1 MKLTWYHPEN
11 LFGVIIDYSLSVRDC
26 WNGVAKAFA
35 VHNKL
40 SQPDDVATR
49 ALMESY
55 SISGP
60 LFAQL
65 EEPRPNST
73 TELLDRWEKI
83 ASAIHPSWRK
93 HLNVRLFVQLTAV
106 DINTRAFLLA
116 DELAAELRTM
126 SLRSFIYLQVDDLQK
141 IKRKSHSRAMAIST
155 S

>member
-11 LFGVIIDYSLSVRDC
+11 LFGVIIDYSLSIRDC
-26 WNGVAKAFA
+26 WSGVAKAFA

-40 SQPDDVATR
+40 SQPDDVTTR

-65 EEPRPNST
+65 EEPHTHST

-83 ASAIHPSWRK
+83 ARAIHPSWRK
-93 HLNVRLFVQLTAV
+93 HLNVRLFLQLTAV

-116 DELAAELRTM
+116 DELAAELRTL
-126 SLRSFIYLQVDDLQK
+126 SLRSFICLQVDDLQM
-141 IKRKSHSRAMAIST
+141 IKKKSHSRAMAIST